1 MAAIKNVMVDIQNDI
16 IAGILSFKSI
26 AEKHNVP
33 FSWVNMAWDE
43 LCEQENE
50 GAARIAAIDEEI
62 LHGPR

>member
-1 MAAIKNVMVDIQNDI
+1 MATIKNVMVDIQNDI

-43 LCEQENE
+43 LSEQENE
-50 GAARIAAIDEEI
+50 EAARIAAIDGEI
-62 LHGPR
+62 LYGPR

>member
-50 GAARIAAIDEEI
+50 EADLE
-62 LHGPR
+62 